1 MDDQATAHEPS
12 SSAVHTSV
20 RRSVRRA
27 VTVDCRLESDS
38 WEGEVELSATDIS
51 DEGLW
56 VETPCILARG
66 EELVVSF
73 PLPSNPNER
82 VWAIAEVA
90 RVGLWRRRQDPY
102 AAGMG
107 LVFTYCSVEDRSRLR
122 AALRGRPPR
131 LPKAR
136 RRPPL
141 PQRPAGKGEDMD
153 ALPAVLGEA
162 ESD

>member
-1 MDDQATAHEPS
+1 MDEQATAHEPS
-12 SSAVHTSV
+12 SSAMQA

-27 VTVDCRLESDS
+27 LSLDCRLESDS
-38 WEGEVELSATDIS
+38 WDGEVVLAATDVS

-56 VETPCILARG
+56 VETPCVLARG

-73 PLPSNPNER
+73 PLPSDPGER

-90 RVGLWRRRQDPY
+90 RVGMWRRRQDPY
-102 AAGMG
+102 APGMG
-107 LVFTYCSVEDRSRLR
+107 LVFTYCSDEDRSRLR

-136 RRPPL
+136 RPPPL
-141 PQRPAGKGEDMD
+141 PQRAGVSALDESDG
-153 ALPAVLGEA
+153 LPAVLGEA
-162 ESD
+162 AND